1 MIQPELD
8 QLAKMELFSGV
19 PDQALD
25 IVRAAAKCEYVAK
38 GQVIFRQGGRAER
51 AYALG
56 RGSVRIVQSGS
67 DGSQVVIRFIG
78 GGEMFGAVPIFTD
91 RRFPADAIAAER
103 SLVISWGEA
112 DLLQLLE
119 SYPQAALNVIRILG
133 ARLAEAQERL
143 RELATQGVE
152 RRVASALL
160 RLVNK
165 AGRPAGDGTEIDLRL
180 RRQDLAEVSGTTLHT
195 ASRLLASWEKGGLL
209 SSQRQRLTIRN
220 LSKLRRLAEGA
231 AH

>member
-1 MIQPELD
+1 MIQPEIDL
-8 QLAKMELFSGV
+8 LAKMELFSGV
-19 PDQALD
+19 PVQALAN
-25 IVRAAAKCEYVAK
+25 VRATARSEYVAK

-56 RGSVRIVQSGS
+56 HGSVRIVQSGS

-78 GGEMFGAVPIFTD
+78 GGEMFGTVPVFTD

-103 SLVISWGEA
+103 SLVISWSEA
-112 DLLQLLE
+112 DLLRLLE
-119 SYPQAALNVIRILG
+119 AYPQAALNVIRILG

-160 RLVNK
+160 RLVNQ
-165 AGRPAGDGTEIDLRL
+165 AGRPVGDGTEIDLRL

-195 ASRLLASWEKGGLL
+195 ASRLLASWQKDGVL
-209 SSQRQRLTIRN
+209 SSQRQRLTVRN
-220 LSKLRRLAEGA
+220 LSKLRRLAEGSA
-231 AH
+231 P